1 MLAGIY
7 IQGSRPS
14 HPFKVIEPQTLAPNQ
29 NVDVAALQIRGVSSS
44 IPSDRRSITESLG
57 SERTSSSVSMHRA
70 PAILS
75 GSFRLD
81 KSDSRSSIERNADG
95 LSSSQNLRIEN
106 FISQQVFLQIFLY
119 YTMSMVPN
127 FPINMMKL
135 INREKLHIST
145 LCYSLLRQIP
155 NMSQIL
161 SRVMLLLYLTPL
173 ELLYLQIRKQS
184 NQ

>member
-29 NVDVAALQIRGVSSS
+29 NATVDVAALQIRGVSSA

-70 PAILS
+70 PARLS

-95 LSSSQNLRIEN
+95 LSSPQNLRIEN
-106 FISQQVFLQIFLY
+106 FISQQVFSQIFLY
-119 YTMSMVPN
+119 YTMSMV
-127 FPINMMKL
+127 
-135 INREKLHIST
+135 
-145 LCYSLLRQIP
+145 Y
-155 NMSQIL
+155 
-161 SRVMLLLYLTPL
+161 
-173 ELLYLQIRKQS
+173 
-184 NQ
+184 

>member
-29 NVDVAALQIRGVSSS
+29 NATVDVAALQIRGVSSAIS
-44 IPSDRRSITESLG
+44 SDRRSITESLG

-106 FISQQVFLQIFLY
+106 FISQQVLLQLFRPRLK
-119 YTMSMVPN
+119 S
-127 FPINMMKL
+127 
-135 INREKLHIST
+135 LHRYDEMDT
-145 LCYSLLRQIP
+145 Y
-155 NMSQIL
+155 
-161 SRVMLLLYLTPL
+161 
-173 ELLYLQIRKQS
+173 
-184 NQ
+184 